1 MINLQVNEGDIK
13 LEREGDVKTLLS
25 EMTYAINT
33 LIDDITTDFD
43 QKEVLLE
50 MMIGSLF
57 AIKDGVL

>member
-50 MMIGSLF
+50 MMIGCLF